1 MNNIYDNG
9 AIMLGEVKN
18 VVKEIKEEM
27 KNNIDMLYVDM
38 DEILEELKD
47 YKDDDIVAIDYDN
60 GMGYTIDVWSKN
72 DKVSGFRNEVE

>member
-1 MNNIYDNG
+1 MKEIYDNG

-47 YKDDDIVAIDYDN
+47 YKDDDIVAINYDN

>member
-1 MNNIYDNG
+1 MNDIYDNG

-47 YKDDDIVAIDYDN
+47 YKDDDIVAINYDN
-60 GMGYTIDVWSKN
+60 GMGYTIDVWSKS
-72 DKVSGFRNEVE
+72 DKVKED